1 MLLCIAPLWDQHATL
16 RTATFVRNL
25 YEREGDEEDGV
36 TLPTEKRPWNCDRRR
51 EETHEESGRRD
62 GENGFVAEGVPR
74 SSSIGRRHRG
84 RGPGAQ

>member
-1 MLLCIAPLWDQHATL
+1 LLGTSTKGKSQ
-16 RTATFVRNL
+16 
-25 YEREGDEEDGV
+25 GDEEDGV